1 MATERDQ
8 ARTLLSKAA
17 KDEALVRK
25 VSSDT
30 DIADELVGFHAQQAI
45 EKSMKAV
52 LAANGV
58 KFPFIHDLGVL
69 RELCEQAGAPLPEEV
84 GDVAEL
90 TPYAGGLRYD
100 EDTLELVD
108 RERARRS
115 ATAAVEWARTIVDG
129 ARGQ

>member
-1 MATERDQ
+1 MASERDQ
-8 ARTLLSKAA
+8 ARILLSKAA
-17 KDEALVRK
+17 NDEALVRK
-25 VSSDT
+25 VCSDT
-30 DIADELVGFHAQQAI
+30 DIADELVGFHAQQAV

-108 RERARRS
+108 RERALHLAS
-115 ATAAVEWARTIVDG
+115 TAVEWARSAIERTDS
-129 ARGQ
+129 Q